1 MEELVAYLKN
11 KITNDSSLSSIVDT
25 FEEMCHIPLEEDLLL
40 FETGTYDF
48 TGEQQFYFSL
58 VRQFPHED
66 EDNDE
71 YYQLHVDVLYPPSQK
86 NEKFRKAT
94 WNMDI
99 EGSIFDFIR
108 ESEVF
113 RTIKDDKYSRIDI
126 SLFET

>member
-11 KITNDSSLSSIVDT
+11 RITNESSLSSIVDT
-25 FEEMCHIPLEEDLLL
+25 FEEMCQIPYEEDLLL

-66 EDNDE
+66 EENDE
-71 YYQLHVDVLYPPSQK
+71 YYQLHVDVIYPPSQK